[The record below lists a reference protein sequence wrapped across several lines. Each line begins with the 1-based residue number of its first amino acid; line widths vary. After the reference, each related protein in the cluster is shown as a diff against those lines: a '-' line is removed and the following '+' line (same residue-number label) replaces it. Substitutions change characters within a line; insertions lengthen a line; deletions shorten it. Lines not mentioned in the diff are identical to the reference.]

1 MQEYY
6 LKVGKAADLKSA
18 KDRALFRFLEIL
30 PGAISW
36 GTLIGVILLSWL
48 KPVWIAFFIIFFVL
62 YWLIRTIYFS
72 FHLRSGY
79 KKMRENEKIDWMG
92 KLQNLLDAKRTPRRV
107 APVTCNLKLKNW
119 KNIYHLIILP
129 MYKEPLEIV
138 RETFQALLKTDYPKN
153 RMIIVLAIEER
164 AGEQAEKMAKKIEKE
179 FGKNFFRFLIT
190 CHPHNLPG
198 EIAGKGSND
207 AWASKKAKEFI
218 NNIPIPFENIIVSSF
233 DIDTVV
239 SPKYFSCLT
248 YHYLTSEKPLQ
259 SSFQPIPVFLNNI
272 WEAPPVSRIFSFSS
286 TFWQTMCQE
295 RPEKLRTFSSHSMS
309 FKTLI
314 DVDFRQTNVI
324 SDDSRIFWQCF
335 LKYNGDYRTIP
346 LYYPI
351 SMDALVAPTFLKTL
365 KNVYKQQRRW
375 AYGVENLSYLIFG
388 FIKNKKIP
396 FLKKIHVGLIVWEGY
411 WSWATNSFIIF
422 LLGWLPLVL
431 GGREFTQTL
440 LAYNLPV
447 FVRTILTI
455 AMFGLIGSA
464 YLSVLLIPPRPA
476 SVRRAKKKYLFL
488 ILEWLLIPLVMISF
502 TALPALEAQ
511 TRWMLGKYM
520 GFWPT
525 EKSRK
530 KNSQL

>member
-1 MQEYY
+1 MEKYY
-6 LKVGKAADLKSA
+6 LKVGKAGDLKSA
-18 KDRALFRFLEIL
+18 RERALFRFLEIL

-36 GTLIGVILLSWL
+36 GTLIVAILLSWL
-48 KPVWIAFFIIFFVL
+48 KPAWISIFIIFFVL
-62 YWLIRTIYFS
+62 YWLFRTIYFS

-79 KKMRENEKIDWMG
+79 KKMREHEKIDWLE
-92 KLQNLLDAKRTPRRV
+92 KIRQLPIINYQLPTKD
-107 APVTCNLKLKNW
+107 W
-119 KNIYHLIILP
+119 KEIYHLIILP
-129 MYKEPLEIV
+129 MYKEPYEIV
-138 RETFQALLKTDYPKN
+138 METFQALLKTDYPKN
-153 RMIIVLAIEER
+153 KMLVVLAIEER
-164 AGEQAEKMAKKIEKE
+164 AGKQAEITAKKIEKE
-179 FGKNFFRFLIT
+179 FAKKFFKFSIT
-190 CHPHNLPG
+190 CHPSNLPG

-207 AWASKKAKEFI
+207 AWASRKAQKMI
-218 NNIPIPFENIIVSSF
+218 DLLSIPYEHTIISSF

-239 SPKYFSCLT
+239 FPKYFSCLT

-259 SSFQPIPVFLNNI
+259 SSFQPIPVFLNNV
-272 WEAPPVSRIFSFSS
+272 WETPPISRIFSFSS

-314 DVDFRQTNVI
+314 EVDFRQTNVL
-324 SDDSRIFWQCF
+324 SDDSRIFWQCL
-335 LKYNGDYRTIP
+335 LKYDGDYKTIP

-351 SMDALVAPTFLKTL
+351 SMDANVAPTFLKTL

-396 FLKKIHVGLIVWEGY
+396 FFKKIHLGLIVWEGY

-422 LLGWLPLVL
+422 LLGWLPIVL
-431 GGREFTQTL
+431 GGPEFAQTL
-440 LAYNLPV
+440 LAYNLPI

-455 AMFGLIGSA
+455 AMFGLISSA
-464 YLSVLLIPPRPA
+464 YLSILLIPPHPV
-476 SVRRAKKKYLFL
+476 SVRQGRKKCLIL
-488 ILEWLLIPLVMISF
+488 ILEWLLLPVIMVGF
-502 TALPALEAQ
+502 TALPSLEAQ

-525 EKSRK
+525 EKIRK
-530 KNSQL
+530 RI